1 MNLPKYNTKRD
12 GVPILSHK
20 QIDEDVL
27 ALLEQYDKSLLTAPQ
42 AIDIE
47 DFVERFMGYNIH
59 FLDLTNNGSILG
71 RMVFNKRKILA
82 YDAEHDDITY
92 CPVDEDTVVIDNSLL
107 DNEYLLRSTMGHEC
121 GHGIYHKQ
129 IFKRDDNQLSLFPEE
144 EMVATVCRK
153 VDIVGN
159 AKGKR
164 SLVTMH
170 DWTEHHANY
179 FSAALLMNKA
189 AMKILCGDK
198 DFRENLK
205 SEACGWENEILA
217 EMVSDT
223 FRVSRTSAKIRLAE
237 LGLDFKDYV
246 SEPTIFTIGYPGA
259 IPLC

>member
-1 MNLPKYNTKRD
+1 MILPKYNTKRD

-20 QIDEDVL
+20 KIDEDVL
-27 ALLEQYDKSLLTAPQ
+27 GLIEQYDKSLLVTPKP
-42 AIDIE
+42 IDIE
-47 DFVERFMGYNIH
+47 DFIERFMGYNIH

-92 CPVDEDTVVIDNSLL
+92 CPVDEDTVAIDNSLL

-129 IFKRDDNQLSLFPEE
+129 IFKRDDNQLCLFPED

-153 VDIVGN
+153 VDIIGN
-159 AKGKR
+159 TKGKR

-189 AMKILCGDK
+189 AMQVLCGDK

-205 SEACGWENEILA
+205 SEAGGWENEILA
-217 EMVSDT
+217 EIVSDT
-223 FRVSRTSAKIRLAE
+223 FHVSRTSAKIRLEE
-237 LGLDFKDYV
+237 LGLDFRDYAL
-246 SEPTIFTIGYPGA
+246 EPNIFTVGYPDTV
-259 IPLC
+259 PSY